1 MVPERVNS
9 KDRSTAKTRARAGCV
24 RAVRSQPIAPCATD
38 DAHGWDKCVPGRDSH
53 AWHLKSAAD
62 GVSRCELQPS
72 TLRCIRCRAATAPD
86 AAQHGLM
93 IPRLCFPVWLSD
105 SSTTVIVALLHC
117 GGLHLRLDIYVRFGR
132 PLGSGQLGRGTLAGR
147 GTACVRALLVHGSF
161 AVQRLQV
168 RMATVEPMSV
178 CV

>member
-1 MVPERVNS
+1 MRLSAVMVS
-9 KDRSTAKTRARAGCV
+9 SWRAGKLSSD
-24 RAVRSQPIAPCATD
+24 RAGASASRPKSLSLDV
-38 DAHGWDKCVPGRDSH
+38 
-53 AWHLKSAAD
+53 HLD
-62 GVSRCELQPS
+62 V
-72 TLRCIRCRAATAPD
+72 TLRAKIHD
-86 AAQHGLM
+86 L
-93 IPRLCFPVWLSD
+93 
-105 SSTTVIVALLHC
+105 
-117 GGLHLRLDIYVRFGR
+117 FGR